1 MGKSTVEELITMDAD
16 TKISRVAI
24 VGTGLIGSSWAAC
37 FLAHGL
43 DVIATDPAPG
53 AEDKMRQ
60 YVEAAW
66 PALTKIGLVQGSS
79 ISRLRFA
86 SNLAETL
93 TDVDMVQENAPERE
107 PLKIKLFAEIDS
119 ILPPPAI
126 LVSSTSGIP
135 MSRIQS
141 ECRHPERCVTG
152 HPFNPPHLIPLVEVV
167 GGAKTSAE
175 TIERAMRFYSAMGK
189 RALHIRKEM
198 VGHVANR
205 LQAALYREVAYL
217 IDQDVVS
224 VADADA
230 AVCTGPGLR
239 WALMGPNL
247 IYHLGGGPGGIHH
260 FLEHFT
266 GPSKALW
273 ADLGSPDLA
282 SPELQ
287 KKIVDGVL
295 EEVNGRSFEELS
307 QERDNLIMGLLELLS
322 HRGKTKSIALS

>member
-1 MGKSTVEELITMDAD
+1 MDAN
-16 TKISRVAI
+16 TGISRVAI
-24 VGTGLIGSSWAAC
+24 VGSGLVGSSWAAC
-37 FLAHGL
+37 FLARGL
-43 DVIATDPAPG
+43 DVVATDPAPG
-53 AEDKMRQ
+53 TEDKVRQ
-60 YVEAAW
+60 YVEVAW
-66 PALTKIGLVQGSS
+66 TALTKIGLAQGAST
-79 ISRLRFA
+79 SRLRFE
-86 SNLAETL
+86 SNLKEAL
-93 TDVDMVQENAPERE
+93 AGVDMVQENARE
-107 PLKIKLFAEIDS
+107 HEPFKIKLFAEIDS

-175 TIERAMRFYSAMGK
+175 TIERAMRFYTAIGK
-189 RALHIRKEM
+189 RALHIRKEV

-205 LQAALYREVAYL
+205 LSAALYREIVYL

-230 AVCTGPGLR
+230 AVCMGPGLR

-266 GPSKALW
+266 GSLTGYW

-287 KKIVDGVL
+287 KKIVDGVM
-295 EEVNGRSFEELS
+295 EEVNGRSFEALS

-322 HRGKTKSIALS
+322 HRAKAEPAAASGHTADDS

>member
-1 MGKSTVEELITMDAD
+1 MDINTD
-16 TKISRVAI
+16 INRVAI

-43 DVIATDPAPG
+43 DVVATDPAPG
-53 AEDKMRQ
+53 AEDKVRQ

-66 PALTKIGLVQGSS
+66 AALTKFGLAPGAS
-79 ISRLRFA
+79 ISRLRFE
-86 SNLAETL
+86 SNLKEAL
-93 TDVDMVQENAPERE
+93 AGVDMVQENAPERE
-107 PLKIKLFAEIDS
+107 PLKIKLFTEIDS
-119 ILPPPAI
+119 ILPPPAL

-175 TIERAMRFYSAMGK
+175 TIERAMRFYTTMGK
-189 RALHIRKEM
+189 RPLHVRKEV

-205 LQAALYREVAYL
+205 LSMALYREVAYL

-230 AVCTGPGLR
+230 AVCMGPGLR

-247 IYHLGGGPGGIHH
+247 IFHLGGGPDGMRHY
-260 FLEHFT
+260 FEQFA
-266 GPSKALW
+266 GPIAAYW
-273 ADLGSPDLA
+273 ADLGSPELG
-282 SPELQ
+282 PELQ

-295 EEVNGRSFEELS
+295 EEVDGRSFEALS

-322 HRGKTKSIALS
+322 HRPKVEPVAASGHTADDS

>member
-1 MGKSTVEELITMDAD
+1 MDAN
-16 TKISRVAI
+16 TEINRVAI
-24 VGTGLIGSSWAAC
+24 VGTGLIGGSWAAC

-43 DVIATDPAPG
+43 DVVATDPAPG
-53 AEDKMRQ
+53 TEDKLRH

-66 PALTKIGLVQGSS
+66 PALTKIGLTPGAST
-79 ISRLRFA
+79 SRLRFESDLKEA
-86 SNLAETL
+86 LAGPQML
-93 TDVDMVQENAPERE
+93 RKNPPERE
-107 PLKIKLFAEIDS
+107 PLKIKLFADMDS

-135 MSRIQS
+135 MSHIQS
-141 ECRHPERCVTG
+141 ECKYPERCVTG

-175 TIERAMRFYSAMGK
+175 TIERAMRFYTAMGK
-189 RALHIRKEM
+189 RALHIRKEI

-230 AVCTGPGLR
+230 PVCIGPGLGQ
-239 WALMGPNL
+239 ALMGPSL
-247 IYHLGGGPGGIHH
+247 IYHLGGGPGGMHH
-260 FLEHFT
+260 FFEQFA
-266 GPSKALW
+266 GPMAAFW
-273 ADLGSPDLA
+273 AELGSPDLG
-282 SPELQ
+282 PELQ

-295 EEVNGRSFEELS
+295 EEVDGRTLEALS
-307 QERDNLIMGLLELLS
+307 EERDTLIIGLLELLS
-322 HRGKTKSIALS
+322 HRGKAEPGAAP

>member
-1 MGKSTVEELITMDAD
+1 
-16 TKISRVAI
+16 
-24 VGTGLIGSSWAAC
+24 
-37 FLAHGL
+37 
-43 DVIATDPAPG
+43 
-53 AEDKMRQ
+53 
-60 YVEAAW
+60 
-66 PALTKIGLVQGSS
+66 
-79 ISRLRFA
+79 
-86 SNLAETL
+86 
-93 TDVDMVQENAPERE
+93 MVQENAPERE
-107 PLKIKLFAEIDS
+107 ALKIELFAEMDS

-135 MSRIQS
+135 MSHIQS
-141 ECRHPERCVTG
+141 ECKHPERCVTA

-175 TIERAMRFYSAMGK
+175 TIERAMRFYTAMGK

-230 AVCTGPGLR
+230 AVCMGPGLR
-239 WALMGPNL
+239 WALMGPNM
-247 IYHLGGGPGGIHH
+247 IYHLGGGPGGIRH

-266 GPSKALW
+266 GLMTACW
-273 ADLGSPDLA
+273 ADLGSPELG
-282 SPELQ
+282 PELQ

-295 EEVNGRSFEELS
+295 EEVDGRSLEALS
-307 QERDNLIMGLLELLS
+307 QERDTLIMGLLELLS
-322 HRGKTKSIALS
+322 HRGDADRVAA